1 MTTTVRAWSDET
13 RQAVDAACRAVA
25 RDAARLTP
33 DGDLVSAHL
42 RSAQSIMA
50 WSGTDNAAS
59 RLYRDLICGDYCS
72 RQEMHERLDAIL
84 EANAQAACD
93 AR

>member
-1 MTTTVRAWSDET
+1 MRAWSNEAWK
-13 RQAVDAACRAVA
+13 AVDAACRAVA

-42 RSAQSIMA
+42 RSAQTIMA
-50 WSGTDNAAS
+50 WSGADNAAS
-59 RLYRDLICGDYCS
+59 RLYRDLIFGDYCS
-72 RQEMHERLDAIL
+72 RQEMHNRLDAIMD
-84 EANAQAACD
+84 AVAQDACD

>member
-1 MTTTVRAWSDET
+1 MTRTTWSDET
-13 RQAVDAACRAVA
+13 RQAIEAACRAMV

-50 WSGTDNAAS
+50 WGGADDAAS
-59 RLYRDLICGDYCS
+59 QLYHDLIYGEYRS
-72 RQEMHERLDAIL
+72 RQEMHERLDAVL
-84 EANAQAACD
+84 EAAACY
-93 AR
+93 AS